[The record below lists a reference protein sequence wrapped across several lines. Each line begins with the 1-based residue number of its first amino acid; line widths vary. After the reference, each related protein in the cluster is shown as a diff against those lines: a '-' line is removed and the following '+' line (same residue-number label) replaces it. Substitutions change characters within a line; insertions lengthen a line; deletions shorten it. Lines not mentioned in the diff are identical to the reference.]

1 MRDETGGA
9 DGPAGRVAD
18 VAQTTAQLK
27 IEVDPDEVGMDA
39 ARLARIDEHLA
50 RYIDAGKLAGTLT
63 VVTRRGRIVYAD
75 AQGSRDVEAGLPV
88 EADTLWRIYSM
99 TKPVT
104 SVAAMVLV
112 EQELN
117 DPIRRYLPEF
127 AAPRVYSGGS
137 ALKPTTVPATE
148 PIRVW
153 HLLTHTAG
161 LTYGFHH
168 QHPVD
173 AIYRRE
179 GFEWGAPQG
188 LDLAACC
195 EAWARMPLVAQPGSE
210 WVYSVASDVLGRL
223 IEVVSGQPLDEF
235 LGRHVFAPLGMAD
248 TTFGTP
254 LENREERVRR
264 TAVLYSPHPGTGRL
278 VRNDAMGAAAL
289 ARPRMLSGGGGL
301 VSTAADY
308 HRFTQMLLRRGELD
322 GLRVLGSR
330 TVDYMAR
337 NHLPGGLDLDSFGR
351 PVFAETPMVGIG
363 FGLGFSVTLDA
374 AATKVLCSPGEFAWG
389 GAASTA
395 FWVDP
400 KEELTAMFFTQLL
413 PSSTYPIRSQLRS
426 LVYQALVD

>member
-1 MRDETGGA
+1 MA
-9 DGPAGRVAD
+9 DICD
-18 VAQTTAQLK
+18 TAQLK
-27 IEVDPDEVGMDA
+27 IEVEPGEVGMDG
-39 ARLARIDEHLA
+39 ARLARIGSHLS
-50 RYIDAGKLAGTLT
+50 RYIDQGKLAGTLT
-63 VVTRRGRIVYAD
+63 VVTRRGKIVYAD
-75 AQGSRDVEAGLPV
+75 ARGSRDVEAGLPV
-88 EADTLWRIYSM
+88 ESDTLWRIYSM

-104 SVAAMVLV
+104 AVAAMMLV
-112 EQELN
+112 EQGFLELN
-117 DPIRRYLPEF
+117 DPISRHLPAF
-127 AAPRVYSGGS
+127 ATPRVYSGGS

-188 LDLAACC
+188 FDLAACC
-195 EAWARMPLVAQPGSE
+195 DAWAGLPLVAQPGAE

-235 LGRHVFAPLGMAD
+235 LEERVFAPLGMAD

-254 LENREERVRR
+254 QRDREDRVRR
-264 TAVLYSPHPGTGRL
+264 TAALYSPHPGTGQL

-289 ARPRMLSGGGGL
+289 NPPRMLSGGGGL
-301 VSTAADY
+301 VSSAADY

-322 GLRVLGSR
+322 GVRILGSR
-330 TVDYMAR
+330 TIDYMTR
-337 NHLPGGLDLDSFGR
+337 NHLPGGLDLDGFGR

-413 PSSTYPIRSQLRS
+413 PSSTYPVRSQLRS